1 MAKTDWKMGDVVKPE
16 DLNALGMEVNSKETP
31 EGAQAKADA
40 AVQAAN
46 QYTDQKVA
54 NINVPVTSVNNK
66 TGDISLSASD
76 VGAAPENHT
85 HSASDI
91 TSGTFAVGRIPDLD
105 ASKITSGTL
114 PIARGGTGATS
125 ASAAKSNIGLGN
137 VDNVKQMPISG
148 GTFTGIAVA
157 HSNTSYGTRQIRNI
171 ILGTGNP
178 PSSGAS
184 NGDIYIKYS

>member
-1 MAKTDWKMGDVVKPE
+1 MATTTPK
-16 DLNALGMEVNSKETP
+16 LGLPRP
-31 EGAQAKADA
+31 EGHDNVTRANHVELIDAIDENAASQSELNSVKNIAEKHADRHA
-40 AVQAAN
+40 AGGPDAI
-46 QYTDQKVA
+46 TPSM
-54 NINVPVTSVNNK
+54 I
-66 TGDISLSASD
+66 
-76 VGAAPENHT
+76 GAAPASHT

-91 TSGTFAVGRIPDLD
+91 TSGTLSPDRIPNIS

-114 PIARGGTGATS
+114 PISRGGTGATS

>member
-1 MAKTDWKMGDVVKPE
+1 MAKTDWTLDDVVKPE

-46 QYTDQKVA
+46 QYTDQKMA
-54 NINVPVTSVNNK
+54 
-66 TGDISLSASD
+66 DLSASD
-76 VGAAPENHT
+76 VGAAPVYHT

-91 TSGTFAVGRIPDLD
+91 TSGTLAVARIPNLD

-184 NGDIYIKYS
+184 NGDIYIRYS

>member
-1 MAKTDWKMGDVVKPE
+1 MATTTPK
-16 DLNALGMEVNSKETP
+16 LGLPRP
-31 EGAQAKADA
+31 EGHDNVTRANHVELIDAIDENAASQSELNSVKNIAEKHADRHA
-40 AVQAAN
+40 AGGPDAI
-46 QYTDQKVA
+46 TPSM
-54 NINVPVTSVNNK
+54 I
-66 TGDISLSASD
+66 
-76 VGAAPENHT
+76 GAAPASHT

-91 TSGTFAVGRIPDLD
+91 TSGT
-105 ASKITSGTL
+105 L
-114 PIARGGTGATS
+114 PISRGGTGATS

-184 NGDIYIKYS
+184 NGDIYIRYS